1 MDSYRSFLE
10 AKTPAA
16 KAVGIVVDPDSLN
29 EELKPWQAQLVTWA
43 LKLGRAAL
51 FADCGLGKTFMQL
64 EWARH
69 VYAETRTPVLILCPL
84 AVATQT
90 VREAGRFGIEGVK
103 YCGSQDEV
111 MGDTR
116 IIVTNY
122 ERLDR
127 FDTNVG
133 GVVLDESSILKS
145 FMGKTKRAL
154 IEAFRDT
161 RFKLCCTATP
171 SPNDVMELGNHCE
184 FLGVM
189 DSHEMLARFFINDTM
204 AMGSYRLKGHA
215 EPDFWRWVC
224 SWAACIASP
233 ADLLDSKGKPYSG
246 RGYVLPQLQLH
257 EHVVEGPDA
266 PPDEGELVHVANL
279 NATTMHAEMRR
290 TAEARA
296 AKVAEVVNAERE
308 QSWVIWCNTD
318 YEADELAKVLPDAV
332 EVRGSLTPE
341 QKEGRLTA
349 FSLGEEPQ
357 LIVKPKIASF
367 GLNWQHCARHA
378 FVGLSYS
385 YEQLYQ
391 SLRRSYRFGQKREV
405 HAHIIGAKSEAG
417 IRSTIARK
425 QEEHRR
431 MQARMVEVQRELQ
444 QEQAKGYR
452 LEVGAG
458 HTETAK
464 GDGWEFHHGDSVEV
478 LPRLAA
484 NSVGLQVW
492 SPPFANLYTYS
503 ASPRDLGN
511 CGSYEEFFAHFGF
524 MVPELLR
531 ITVPG
536 RIACVHVKDLPRYR
550 SSTGASGL
558 RDFPGEV
565 VRAMEEPIAVDGAK
579 WVYHSKVTIWKDP
592 VTEMQRTKSHGLLYK
607 TLKADSSFSRQGC
620 PDYLLMFRKWVPDEA
635 SADPVK
641 HTPDDLPL
649 EMWQRYA
656 SPVWFDVNQ
665 QRVLN
670 VDVARA
676 SEDEKHMCPLQLDVI
691 ERCVHLW
698 SNPGDVVFS
707 PFAGIGSEGYAALK
721 LRRRFV
727 GIELKAEYAKWAK
740 RNLEAANA
748 QHEFQLFP
756 EEPKAVAN
764 G

>member
-1 MDSYRSFLE
+1 LSTYEEFLT
-10 AKTPAA
+10 AKTPSARPIGFEA
-16 KAVGIVVDPDSLN
+16 PSLN
-29 EELKPWQAQLVTWA
+29 RELKDWQAQLVRWA
-43 LKLGRAAL
+43 LKLGRAAF

-64 EWARH
+64 EWASH
-69 VYAETRTPVLILCPL
+69 VADHEYEPVLILCPL
-84 AVATQT
+84 AVAAQT
-90 VREAGRFGIEGVK
+90 VREAARFGIHGVR
-103 YCGSQDEV
+103 YCRSQEEV

-122 ERLDR
+122 ERFEK
-127 FDTNVG
+127 FDTDIA

-154 IEAFRDT
+154 VETFRDT
-161 RFKLCCTATP
+161 KFKLACTATP

-184 FLGVM
+184 FLSVM
-189 DSHEMLARFFINDTM
+189 DSHEMLARFFINDSM
-204 AMGSYRLKGHA
+204 NMGSYRLKAHA

-224 SWAACIASP
+224 SWAACLSTP
-233 ADLLDSKGKPYSG
+233 ADLLDANGEPYSSE
-246 RGYVLPQLQLH
+246 GYVLPQLQLH
-257 EHVVEGPDA
+257 EHVIDGPDA
-266 PPDEGELVHVANL
+266 PPDEGELVHL
-279 NATTMHAEMRR
+279 PTLTATTMHAEMRR
-290 TAEARA
+290 TASARA
-296 AKVAEVVNAERE
+296 AKAAEVVSIEPGE
-308 QSWVIWCNTD
+308 SWVIWCNTD
-318 YEADELAKVLPDAV
+318 YEADELIKVLPNAV
-332 EVRGSLTPE
+332 EVRGGMSAET
-341 QKEGRLTA
+341 KEDRLRA
-349 FSLGEEPQ
+349 FSDGEEPQ

-378 FVGLSYS
+378 YVGLSYS

-417 IRSTIARK
+417 IRQSIARK

-431 MQARMVEVQRELQ
+431 LQSRMVQVQREIQ
-444 QEQAKGYR
+444 QERTAGRRQVIGAGLVESTTGKGYE
-452 LEVGAG
+452 L
-458 HTETAK
+458 
-464 GDGWEFHHGDSVEV
+464 HHGDSVEV
-478 LPRLAA
+478 LPRIAS

-503 ASPRDLGN
+503 ASPRDMGN
-511 CGSYEEFFAHFGF
+511 CGSPEEFFAHFGF

-565 VRAMEEPIAVDGAK
+565 IRAMESHQAADGSR

-607 TLKADSSFSRQGC
+607 TLKADASFSRQGC
-620 PDYLLMFRKWVPDEA
+620 PDYLLMFRKWGVDEA

-641 HTPDDLPL
+641 HTPDELSLP
-649 EMWQRYA
+649 MWQRYA

-670 VDVARA
+670 VSVARS

-707 PFAGIGSEGYAALK
+707 PFAGIGSEGFAALK
-721 LRRRFV
+721 LGRRFV
-727 GIELKAEYAKWAK
+727 GVELKSEYVKWAK
-740 RNLEAANA
+740 RNLDAAMA
-748 QHEFQLFP
+748 QGEFELFT
-756 EEPKAVAN
+756 EERKAAVN